1 MLARTSSMSRA
12 SALVIS
18 SSSAFSGS
26 APGWANSTMLSRMII
41 RVGMEVM
48 LKVAATSGCAS
59 VSTLPNTASG
69 CFSEAF
75 SKTGP
80 NIRHGGHHSAQKS
93 TRTRPPPVTVELK
106 FSAVS
111 SVVAIVC
118 LLAVN
123 TRRGIDN
130 GGSPNIPSRQRQEQ
144 LLEARAFRGRLPAAG
159 LLVEH
164 ALAEP
169 AGDDLE
175 PGPVQGARR
184 RRQLRQHVRAL
195 LAVLDH
201 PDHPADLA
209 LRPAQP
215 PDHIRELLAVHVHGG
230 HVIPLG
236 VCARSPE
243 DLAAMMTGA

>member
-1 MLARTSSMSRA
+1 MLARTSFMSSA

-26 APGWANSTMLSRMII
+26 APAWANRTMLSRMII

-69 CFSEAF
+69 CFSDAF

-93 TRTRPPPVTVELK
+93 TRTRSPPVTVELK

-111 SVVAIVC
+111 STVAIVC

-130 GGSPNIPSRQRQEQ
+130 SGPLNIPSGQRGDQPLRLAPAPGTAVQAGARNNTSGQCQEQ
-144 LLEARAFRGRLPAAG
+144 LLKTGAFRGRLLAAG

-164 ALAEP
+164 
-169 AGDDLE
+169 
-175 PGPVQGARR
+175 
-184 RRQLRQHVRAL
+184 
-195 LAVLDH
+195 
-201 PDHPADLA
+201 
-209 LRPAQP
+209 
-215 PDHIRELLAVHVHGG
+215 
-230 HVIPLG
+230 
-236 VCARSPE
+236 
-243 DLAAMMTGA
+243 